1 MDMRSL
7 AIKRVY
13 EQPLETDG
21 IRILVDRLWPRGIS
35 KVRAHLD
42 DWLKDIAPSIK
53 LREWFNHEPDKF
65 GEFSKLYREELE
77 GNPEITRIR
86 DMLKTKNVTL
96 VYAAK
101 DPHVNHAVV
110 LRDVIAGK

>member
-42 DWLKDIAPSIK
+42 EWLKDIAPSTK
-53 LREWFNHEPDKF
+53 LREWFSHEPDKF

-77 GNPEITRIR
+77 GNPEIARIR
-86 DMLKTKNVTL
+86 DMLKTDNVTL
-96 VYAAK
+96 IYAAK
-101 DPHVNHAVV
+101 DPHVNHAIV

>member
-1 MDMRSL
+1 MRSL

-42 DWLKDIAPSIK
+42 EWLKDIAPGTR
-53 LREWFNHEPDKF
+53 LREWFNHDPDKF

-77 GNPEITRIR
+77 GNPEVARIR
-86 DMLKTKNVTL
+86 EMLKTNNVTL
-96 VYAAK
+96 IYAAK
-101 DPHVNHAVV
+101 DPLVNHAIV
-110 LRDVIAGK
+110 LRDVIAKRS